1 MDYQYLPNVNSPDDL
16 KKLNFDELKILAD
29 EVRDFII
36 KNVKKTGGHLAPS
49 LGAVELTIAMLYVFD
64 LPQDK
69 IIWDVGHQAYA
80 YKVLTG
86 RRDKLN
92 TLRQLGGISGFLK
105 REESEYDV
113 FGAGHASTS
122 ISAALGFSVANELTN
137 RNDRVVAVIGDGS
150 LTGGLAYEGLNNLG
164 TLKKQLITILN
175 DNAMSISPNVGA
187 ISKYLHRIVSD
198 PIYNRIRDKVWD
210 LTSRLPI
217 GKFMIRGGL
226 KKLEESLKNLL
237 VPGILFDELG
247 VRYFGPVDGHDIQ
260 ALVTTFKRLKDI
272 KTPILIHVLTKKG
285 KGLTEAEDDPTTFH
299 GIQGGKIVS
308 QAKLPAYTN
317 VFGQTAVELAE
328 KDDRIVAITA
338 AMREGTGLIEFDKKF
353 PKRFFDVGIAE
364 GHAVTYAAGL
374 AANGLRPIV
383 SIYSTFMQ
391 RALDEVMHDTALQK
405 LPVLFCLDRAGLVG
419 PDGSTHHGVFD
430 LSYLS
435 MLPNIIVSAPKDGN
449 ELRNLMYSSLEVD
462 NMPWVIR
469 YPRDE
474 AVRYDPSLKP
484 VILKPGLWELL
495 QKGKKIAIIA
505 TGSMVYESELALRM
519 LAGVIPD
526 VTFVN
531 ARFIKP
537 MDTEMLKQIAESH
550 KILLT
555 IEENAAPGG
564 LGQQIR
570 AFYDDSEKLKIVNM
584 TLPDTYI
591 THGKRTE
598 LLQLS
603 GLSATH
609 IADRIKEL
617 LK

>member
-16 KKLNFDELKILAD
+16 KKLNLDELKILAD

-49 LGAVELTIAMLYVFD
+49 LGTVELTIAMLYVFD

-137 RNDRVVAVIGDGS
+137 RKDRVVAVIGDGS

-308 QAKLPAYTN
+308 QTKLPAYTN

-449 ELRNLMYSSLEVD
+449 ELRNLMYSSLKVD

-484 VILKPGLWELL
+484 VILKPGSWELL

>member
-1 MDYQYLPNVNSPDDL
+1 MDYQYLPNVNSPEDL
-16 KKLNFDELKILAD
+16 KKLNLDELKILAD

-36 KNVKKTGGHLAPS
+36 QNVQKTGGHLAPS

-64 LPQDK
+64 LPKDK

-80 YKVLTG
+80 FKVLTG

-92 TLRQLGGISGFLK
+92 TLRQFGGISGFLK
-105 REESEYDV
+105 PEESEYDV

-122 ISAALGFSVANELTN
+122 ISAALGFSVANELTD
-137 RNDRVVAVIGDGS
+137 RKDRVIAVIGDGS

-164 TLKKQLITILN
+164 TMKKQLITILN

-247 VRYFGPVDGHDIQ
+247 VRYFGPVDGHDIS
-260 ALVTTFKRLKDI
+260 ALVTSFKRLRDI

-299 GIQGGKIVS
+299 GIQGGKIGIPGKV
-308 QAKLPAYTN
+308 PAYTN
-317 VFGQTAVELAE
+317 VFGQTAIELAE
-328 KDDRIVAITA
+328 NDGRIVTITA
-338 AMREGTGLIEFDKKF
+338 AMREGTGLIGFDNKF

-391 RALDEVMHDTALQK
+391 RALDQVMHDVALQK

-419 PDGSTHHGVFD
+419 ADGPTHHGVFD

-449 ELRNLMYSSLEVD
+449 ELRNLMHSAFEVN

-484 VILKPGLWELL
+484 VILKPGTWEEL
-495 QKGKKIAIIA
+495 QKGKKLALIA

-526 VTFVN
+526 ITFVN

-537 MDTEMLKQIAESH
+537 MDTDMLNQLAESH
-550 KILLT
+550 KIILT

-570 AFYDDSEKLKIVNM
+570 AFYDDTDKIKIVNM
-584 TLPDTYI
+584 TLPDSYV

-598 LLQLS
+598 LLQLT

-609 IADRIKEL
+609 IADRIQQL

>member
-1 MDYQYLPNVNSPDDL
+1 MDYQYLPHINSPDDL
-16 KKLNFDELKILAD
+16 KKLNLDELKILAD

-36 KNVKKTGGHLAPS
+36 QNVRKTGGHLAPS
-49 LGAVELTIAMLYVFD
+49 LGVVELTIAMLYVFD
-64 LPQDK
+64 LPRDK

-80 YKVLTG
+80 FKVLTG

-105 REESEYDV
+105 RDESDYDA

-137 RNDRVVAVIGDGS
+137 RKDRVVAVIGDGS

-175 DNAMSISPNVGA
+175 DNEMSISPNVGA
-187 ISKYLHRIVSD
+187 ISKYLHKIVSD

-210 LTSRLPI
+210 LTSRLSM
-217 GKFMIRGGL
+217 GKFMLRGGL

-247 VRYFGPVDGHDIQ
+247 VRYYGPVDGHDINDM
-260 ALVTTFKRLKDI
+260 VKTFTRLKDI

-285 KGLTEAEDDPTTFH
+285 KGLTEAEDDPTSFH
-299 GIQGGKIVS
+299 GIQGGKIGNPSKV
-308 QAKLPAYTN
+308 PPYTC

-328 KDDRIVAITA
+328 NDKRVVAITA
-338 AMREGTGLIEFDKKF
+338 AMKEGTGLFEFDKKF

-374 AANGLRPIV
+374 AANRLRPIV
-383 SIYSTFMQ
+383 SVYSTFMQ
-391 RALDEVMHDTALQK
+391 RALDEVMHDVALQK

-430 LSYLS
+430 FSYLS

-449 ELRNLMYSSLEVD
+449 ELRDLMHSALHVD

-484 VILKPGLWELL
+484 KILKPGSWEWL
-495 QKGKKIAIIA
+495 QKGKKLAIIA

-526 VTFVN
+526 VTFIN

-550 KILLT
+550 KTILT

-570 AFYDDSEKLKIVNM
+570 AFYNDSEKLKIVNM
-584 TLPDTYI
+584 TLPDSYI

-598 LLQLS
+598 LLKLS

-609 IADRIKEL
+609 IADRIREL
-617 LK
+617 L

>member
-1 MDYQYLPNVNSPDDL
+1 MDYQYLPHINSPDDL
-16 KKLNFDELKILAD
+16 KKLNLDELKILAD
-29 EVRDFII
+29 ELRDFII
-36 KNVKKTGGHLAPS
+36 QNVKKTGGHLAPS

-69 IIWDVGHQAYA
+69 VIWDVGHQAYA
-80 YKVLTG
+80 FKVLTG

-122 ISAALGFSVANELTN
+122 ISAALGFSVANELTE
-137 RNDRVVAVIGDGS
+137 RTGRVLAVIGDGS

-210 LTSRLPI
+210 LTSRLSM

-299 GIQGGKIVS
+299 GIQGGKIGNT
-308 QAKLPAYTN
+308 AKIPAYTTI
-317 VFGQTAVELAE
+317 FGKTAVELAE
-328 KDDRIVAITA
+328 KDDRIVTITA

-374 AANGLRPIV
+374 AANGLRPVV

-391 RALDEVMHDTALQK
+391 RALDEVMHDVALQK

-449 ELRNLMYSSLEVD
+449 ELRNLMYSALEVD
-462 NMPWVIR
+462 NIPWVIR

-474 AVRYDPSLKP
+474 AVRYDPSLEP
-484 VILKPGLWELL
+484 EILQPGSWEWL
-495 QKGKKIAIIA
+495 QKGKKLAVIA
-505 TGSMVYESELALRM
+505 TGSMVYETELALRM

-526 VTFVN
+526 VTFIN

-550 KILLT
+550 KLILTL
-555 IEENAAPGG
+555 EENAAPGG

-584 TLPDTYI
+584 TLPDSYI

-609 IADRIKEL
+609 IADRIREL